1 MRIVVTGGHGFIGT
15 RLWQELAQRGRFDGR
30 AIDEIVLLDRVTRA
44 VGQPPGV
51 GMTRIDSVGGDLLD
65 IIGGVGDV
73 FAEPVDVL
81 FHLAAAVSSEC
92 EADFD
97 LGMRANVEAT
107 RALLA
112 AARAQHERGGPTVR
126 LVFSS
131 SVAVY
136 GPDPALPLPQVVS
149 ESTLPTPQSSYGA
162 EKLVCEQLIAEHTRR
177 GLLDG
182 RVARLMTVCVRPG
195 APNAAASSFV
205 SGILREPLSG
215 VAAPCPVRPDLPLAI
230 ASPDTTVAGLL
241 TLAEATRGDFP
252 GQLSGR
258 LPVNL
263 PALTVTVQEMLDALA
278 RHGGPEVRAL
288 VRMQEDPRV
297 DAIVRSWP
305 SRFDNARASALG
317 LEPDASIDAVIEQF
331 IAASAR

>member
-15 RLWQELAQRGRFDGR
+15 LLWQELAQRGVFDGR
-30 AIDEIVLLDRVTRA
+30 SIDEIVLVDRVTRT

-65 IIGGVGDV
+65 VVDGVFD
-73 FAEPVDVL
+73 EPVDVL

-97 LGMRANVEAT
+97 LGMRANVDAT
-107 RALLA
+107 RALLS
-112 AARAQHERGGPTVR
+112 AARAQHEGGGPTVR
-126 LVFSS
+126 FVFSS

-136 GPDPALPLPQVVS
+136 GPDPVLPLPPVVS

-162 EKLVCEQLIAEHTRR
+162 EKLVGEQLIAEHTRR

-205 SGILREPLSG
+205 SGVLREPLSG
-215 VAAPCPVRPDLPLAI
+215 VEAVCPVRPDLPLAI
-230 ASPDTTVAGLL
+230 ASPATTIAGLL
-241 TLAEATRGDFP
+241 ALAEAARGDAP

-278 RHGGPEVRAL
+278 RHGGPEARSL
-288 VRMQEDPRV
+288 VRMQEDPRI

-305 SRFDNARASALG
+305 SRFDNTRALALG
-317 LEPDASIDAVIEQF
+317 LEPDPSIDAIVEQYL
-331 IAASAR
+331 ATTTR